1 LHSRKHGATGPAPEG
16 RPFSPHKNTKQQ
28 EERMPTYEYACDSCY
43 TIYQTRHGINDARP
57 ESCPECKTALRKV
70 LSAPSLNTRQFT
82 SPTEAKYANLS
93 VSDEIA
99 KEADMQKIYKTIWL
113 PPEVKHSPWDD
124 DH

>member
-1 LHSRKHGATGPAPEG
+1 
-16 RPFSPHKNTKQQ
+16 
-28 EERMPTYEYACDSCY
+28 MPTYEYACDSCY

-57 ESCPECKTALRKV
+57 ESCPECKASLRKV
-70 LSAPSLNTRQFT
+70 LSAPSLNTRRFT

-99 KEADMQKIYKTIWL
+99 KEADMQTVYKTIWL

>member
-1 LHSRKHGATGPAPEG
+1 MPGPDTAPSAT
-16 RPFSPHKNTKQQ
+16 
-28 EERMPTYEYACDSCY
+28 
-43 TIYQTRHGINDARP
+43 
-57 ESCPECKTALRKV
+57 TALRKV
-70 LSAPSLNTRQFT
+70 MSAPSLNTRNYS

-99 KEADMQKIYKTIWL
+99 KEEEMQKVYKTIWL

>member
-1 LHSRKHGATGPAPEG
+1 
-16 RPFSPHKNTKQQ
+16 
-28 EERMPTYEYACDSCY
+28 M
-43 TIYQTRHGINDARP
+43 
-57 ESCPECKTALRKV
+57 
-70 LSAPSLNTRQFT
+70 LSAPYLNTRNHS

-99 KEADMQKIYKTIWL
+99 KEKELQKVYKTIWI